1 MNPQNSSP
9 APPVTETPAGRKP
22 RADGV
27 QSRRA
32 ILHAAAELATTLGLE
47 GLSIGELARHIGMS
61 KSGLFAH
68 FKSKEELALATIET
82 AVEIFER
89 DVVVPARSSADGL
102 RRVWAL
108 AEGFLGHLE
117 RRVFPGGCFIATV
130 SVQLA
135 KRPGRARDRVM
146 EAQGWWLT
154 LFADALR
161 QAVAAGEL
169 PADVD
174 IDQLV
179 FEVTAMLLRGNFAWI
194 VAGDERVLE
203 QTRGGLGSVLERA
216 AESRGRRKGPRRRAG
231 KGRAGQKAGAR

>member
-1 MNPQNSSP
+1 
-9 APPVTETPAGRKP
+9 
-22 RADGV
+22 
-27 QSRRA
+27 
-32 ILHAAAELATTLGLE
+32 
-47 GLSIGELARHIGMS
+47 LARHIGMS

-68 FKSKEELALATIET
+68 FKSKEELELATIET

-89 DVVVPARSSADGL
+89 DVVVPARSSPDGL
-102 RRVWAL
+102 KRVWAL

-135 KRPGRARDRVM
+135 KRPGRARDRMM
-146 EAQGWWLT
+146 EAQGWWLA

-161 QAVAAGEL
+161 HAVAAGEL
-169 PADVD
+169 PADID

-194 VAGDERVLE
+194 VTGDGQVLE
-203 QTRGGLGSVLERA
+203 QTRSGVRNVLDRVA
-216 AESRGRRKGPRRRAG
+216 GPTSRRRGPRRRA
-231 KGRAGQKAGAR
+231 RTAGGAR

>member
-1 MNPQNSSP
+1 
-9 APPVTETPAGRKP
+9 
-22 RADGV
+22 
-27 QSRRA
+27 
-32 ILHAAAELATTLGLE
+32 LE

-68 FKSKEELALATIET
+68 FKSKEELELATIET

-89 DVVVPARSSADGL
+89 DVVVPARSSPEGL

-108 AEGFLGHLE
+108 AEGFLGHLG

-135 KRPGRARDRVM
+135 TRPGRARDRVM
-146 EAQGWWLT
+146 EAQGWWLI

-174 IDQLV
+174 VDQLV

-194 VAGDERVLE
+194 VTGDERVLA
-203 QTRGGLGSVLERA
+203 QTRDGVRNVLERA
-216 AESRGRRKGPRRRAG
+216 AGSGGSRNGPRRRVG
-231 KGRAGQKAGAR
+231 KGRAGQKARAR